1 MLGSAL
7 GVGGDLLLLLLLEH
21 RALMECSEELC
32 SEQLTHSTQGKQIRD
47 V

>member
-1 MLGSAL
+1 MFCSTLA
-7 GVGGDLLLLLLLEH
+7 VGGDLLLLLEH
-21 RALMECSEELC
+21 RGLMERSEEWC